1 MALWTAGVRD
11 GNSAGLLSSV
21 LQGGKAIVDRRTDV
35 GTIQIVNAENTTF
48 LPHFISSDI
57 KVHLILVH
65 WSFLSA
71 FAFYHSLVIYKS

>member
-48 LPHFISSDI
+48 LPDVLPGLG
-57 KVHLILVH
+57 KDPLTEGP
-65 WSFLSA
+65 SA
-71 FAFYHSLVIYKS
+71 RPFST

>member
-48 LPHFISSDI
+48 LPETG
-57 KVHLILVH
+57 ILTIV
-65 WSFLSA
+65 
-71 FAFYHSLVIYKS
+71 